1 MKFVKY
7 WLSLV
12 IAALLVIAGGYLV
25 YPKTPFITYDN
36 QKFYGYPNDSVLV
49 SKNGQK
55 IEIIEDDD
63 NNLII
68 QIEGDDVVIRLTFE
82 DQNTLFISKNG
93 VTFNGLIEFEEI
105 NIDSSLLKYAVLA
118 KDWHMHSILM
128 LEDYSIIF
136 YVTSSII
143 LLLSLFGLIRTIKNK
158 LITKIVKIPLLVSL
172 SVIITFTTIFNIIL
186 VATR

>member
-55 IEIIEDDD
+55 MKITQYVFIKTVIQSEID
-63 NNLII
+63 
-68 QIEGDDVVIRLTFE
+68 
-82 DQNTLFISKNG
+82 
-93 VTFNGLIEFEEI
+93 
-105 NIDSSLLKYAVLA
+105 
-118 KDWHMHSILM
+118 
-128 LEDYSIIF
+128 
-136 YVTSSII
+136 
-143 LLLSLFGLIRTIKNK
+143 
-158 LITKIVKIPLLVSL
+158 
-172 SVIITFTTIFNIIL
+172 
-186 VATR
+186 